1 MIKIRIKKIKNLPEI
16 IKIDIFRPPKKPPE
30 SEKKTPKM
38 ALFWPPRNPQNCHF
52 WPLFGPQI
60 WPPKCQFLTK
70 IPKTTLFR
78 PPPDSKNPGKWPFW
92 RKPGFS
98 SKIWTA
104 KRGGGVGVYPGT
116 PQKGHFW
123 PFLTIFGD
131 FWPFLTP
138 FLGCPRPPKNPPL
151 RMWIPPK
158 TPLAARTISN
168 NRVIRPQI
176 WNLRRKRG
184 FFCTPTGAGNVS
196 ESGRNY
202 PYYYC

>member
-1 MIKIRIKKIKNLPEI
+1 MDQKLT
-16 IKIDIFRPPKKPPE
+16 IFRDPKKPPE
-30 SEKKTPKM
+30 SEKKTPKK

-70 IPKTTLFR
+70 TPKTTLFR

-104 KRGGGVGVYPGT
+104 KRGGGGGLPRDPPKRPFLAIFGHFWRFLAIFDPFFRVSPT
-116 PQKGHFW
+116 PQK
-123 PFLTIFGD
+123 
-131 FWPFLTP
+131 
-138 FLGCPRPPKNPPL
+138 PPPQDVNPPQK
-151 RMWIPPK
+151 PPW
-158 TPLAARTISN
+158 PRRTISN

-196 ESGRNY
+196 ESGRKTRLLSEY
-202 PYYYC
+202 

>member
-1 MIKIRIKKIKNLPEI
+1 MP
-16 IKIDIFRPPKKPPE
+16 IFRPPKKPPE
-30 SEKKTPKM
+30 SVKKTPKK

-70 IPKTTLFR
+70 TPKTTLFR

-104 KRGGGVGVYPGT
+104 KRGGVGVYPGT

-123 PFLTIFGD
+123 PFLTIFGH

-158 TPLAARTISN
+158 NP
-168 NRVIRPQI
+168 P
-176 WNLRRKRG
+176 
-184 FFCTPTGAGNVS
+184 
-196 ESGRNY
+196 GRADY
-202 PYYYC
+202 I

>member
-1 MIKIRIKKIKNLPEI
+1 MDKKP
-16 IKIDIFRPPKKPPE
+16 IFRPPKKPPE
-30 SEKKTPKM
+30 SEKKTPKK
-38 ALFWPPRNPQNCHF
+38 ALFWPPRNPQNWPF
-52 WPLFGPQI
+52 LDNSWPLFGPQI

-70 IPKTTLFR
+70 TPKTTLFR

-104 KRGGGVGVYPGT
+104 KRGGVGVYPGT

-123 PFLTIFGD
+123 PFLTIFGH

-138 FLGCPRPPKNPPL
+138 FLGCHPDPPKRPPFLPPFYVNG
-151 RMWIPPK
+151 PPK

-196 ESGRNY
+196 ESGRKTRLL
-202 PYYYC
+202 C

>member
-1 MIKIRIKKIKNLPEI
+1 MDKNAL
-16 IKIDIFRPPKKPPE
+16 FRDPKKPPE
-30 SEKKTPKM
+30 SVKKTPKK
-38 ALFWPPRNPQNCHF
+38 ALFWPPRNPQFWPLLDNS

-70 IPKTTLFR
+70 TPKTTLFR

-104 KRGGGVGVYPGT
+104 KRGGGWGFTQGP
-116 PQKGHFW
+116 PKKAIFGHFW
-123 PFLTIFGD
+123 PFLAIFGH
-131 FWPFLTP
+131 FWPPKWTHPDPPKRPP
-138 FLGCPRPPKNPPL
+138 FLPPFYVSG
-151 RMWIPPK
+151 PPK

-196 ESGRNY
+196 ESGRNSPIIILKY
-202 PYYYC
+202 

>member
-1 MIKIRIKKIKNLPEI
+1 MDQKLT
-16 IKIDIFRPPKKPPE
+16 IFRDPKKPPE
-30 SEKKTPKM
+30 SEKKTPKK

-70 IPKTTLFR
+70 TPKTTLFR

-104 KRGGGVGVYPGT
+104 KRGGVGVYPGT

-123 PFLTIFGD
+123 PFLAIFGD

-158 TPLAARTISN
+158 NPPGRDGLYLIIGLLGRKFGICAENEDFSAPPQVREMWVNLAAIP
-168 NRVIRPQI
+168 V
-176 WNLRRKRG
+176 
-184 FFCTPTGAGNVS
+184 
-196 ESGRNY
+196 
-202 PYYYC
+202 YYQ